1 MPNYKIDKS
10 KNIGNVIFVV
20 EGGRPDTGGTEL
32 RLLKK
37 IFADILG
44 YEVQELRRGS
54 DEFIGYGS
62 NAQCRVF
69 ALNLPKNQLTEMT
82 EEALDE
88 LYRRLNVEF
97 NIKPEDCPI
106 FYLYDRDYLSYKRNE
121 LRRKYV
127 MKYTDPYGDEEGNQG
142 QLLLSYPAVESYLLS
157 CIQDNVFLQSYFL
170 GKDLKPEVAKTGFSE
185 EDIETD
191 EHLIHAVTEMNRG
204 LEAFNLGEYDL
215 DNLAP
220 TLLGVYDYQQEKQ
233 KTDATFS
240 LLSLISMA
248 LLELGIITEYED
260 SDIDDNANDS
270 VL

>member
-1 MPNYKIDKS
+1 MRVCQRMNNYKIDKS

-20 EGGRPDTGGTEL
+20 EGGRPDT
-32 RLLKK
+32 
-37 IFADILG
+37 
-44 YEVQELRRGS
+44 
-54 DEFIGYGS
+54 
-62 NAQCRVF
+62 
-69 ALNLPKNQLTEMT
+69 
-82 EEALDE
+82 
-88 LYRRLNVEF
+88 
-97 NIKPEDCPI
+97 
-106 FYLYDRDYLSYKRNE
+106 
-121 LRRKYV
+121 
-127 MKYTDPYGDEEGNQG
+127 
-142 QLLLSYPAVESYLLS
+142 
-157 CIQDNVFLQSYFL
+157 VFLQSYFL